1 MQSACA
7 VPINS
12 FKSALN
18 SPRNHRALLVLNPH
32 TSAALKRLVGP
43 HFTAKYLLHS
53 NTTLSLE
60 ERKLSILYLEMKMRQ
75 NILLKLIITR
85 QQ

>member
-43 HFTAKYLLHS
+43 HFTPKYCPQIPRCHL
-53 NTTLSLE
+53 
-60 ERKLSILYLEMKMRQ
+60 RKESCPFCIWK
-75 NILLKLIITR
+75 
-85 QQ
+85 